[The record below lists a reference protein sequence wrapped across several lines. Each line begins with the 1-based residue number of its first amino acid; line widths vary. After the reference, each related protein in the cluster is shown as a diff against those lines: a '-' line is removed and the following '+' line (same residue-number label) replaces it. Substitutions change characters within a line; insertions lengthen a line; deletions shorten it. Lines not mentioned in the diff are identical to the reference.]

1 MWKKS
6 KGAID
11 KRFWVMA
18 KPGGRLSHPP
28 LWHTMTEEERWGV
41 LVLKVKR
48 IGERAGRW
56 ALRRDQRWR
65 VQKVGEQRRHKWNTS
80 AWQSHRGWHESSK
93 TPWEFTVN
101 FVQSTF
107 QTCWCISKQSLSAVL
122 CQGVRLVFST
132 ATFSISSF
140 IYVWRPR
147 MWSATPIL
155 AEECLSIY

>member
-1 MWKKS
+1 MEVEMWHMWKKS

-11 KRFWVMA
+11 KRFRVMA

-28 LWHTMTEEERWGV
+28 PLTHNDRGREMGGV
-41 LVLKVKR
+41 SVLKVKR
-48 IGERAGRW
+48 RGGRAGRR

-107 QTCWCISKQSLSAVL
+107 QTCWCISKQSLSAVF

-132 ATFSISSF
+132 TYILYFF
-140 IYVWRPR
+140 IY
-147 MWSATPIL
+147 
-155 AEECLSIY
+155 